1 MRIEFRVTDEV
12 HIVESDEPISV
23 NELLRRVGLQPS
35 TVLVATGG
43 TVIPHTTLIKSDV
56 KLEGIIVSSGG

>member
-1 MRIEFRVTDEV
+1 MRIEFTVTDKV

-23 NELLRRVGLQPS
+23 NELLQRVGLQPS

-43 TVIPHTTLIKSDV
+43 KVVPHTTVIKSDV
-56 KLEGIIVSSGG
+56 ELEGIIVSSGG